1 MSAQVVLVILVIV
14 LPPVSIIVLVIFV
27 EPERSQSSPCGEE
40 EGLLGLGL
48 VWCRWQQHD
57 LYFSFILDK
66 VDVFLHRQAVVGSG
80 DEVYSNIVNA
90 QV

>member
-1 MSAQVVLVILVIV
+1 MGKRRDPI
-14 LPPVSIIVLVIFV
+14 
-27 EPERSQSSPCGEE
+27 
-40 EGLLGLGL
+40 